1 MFNIYI
7 YFFSFENLFLI
18 IFLNIYFIWYICEMN
33 FLFEFDD
40 KNYNIKYIII
50 FNLEIIV
57 EKKNIFEI

>member
-1 MFNIYI
+1 LFNIYI

>member
-1 MFNIYI
+1 
-7 YFFSFENLFLI
+7 
-18 IFLNIYFIWYICEMN
+18 MN